1 QSDLV
6 AAIKQV
12 EAACVGITKPL
23 NISVM
28 GCIVNALGEAKGA
41 DLAIAFGKGNGMIIK
56 HGEVIARL
64 KEAELVPRF
73 LAELK
78 AMSGE

>member
-1 QSDLV
+1 
-6 AAIKQV
+6 
-12 EAACVGITKPL
+12 
-23 NISVM
+23 M

-56 HGEVIARL
+56 QGEVIARL